1 MERKAMRLAIL
12 PALERTVNPIIV
24 TRSLTLNR
32 GDVFRLP
39 RACRDLWVVSGR
51 AWVTFDG
58 KDIIL
63 NNGERASFKRG
74 KDAVV
79 VTSMGKAPLVL
90 EIPGEKT

>member
-1 MERKAMRLAIL
+1 M
-12 PALERTVNPIIV
+12 
-24 TRSLTLNR
+24 
-32 GDVFRLP
+32 
-39 RACRDLWVVSGR
+39 WVVSGR

>member
-1 MERKAMRLAIL
+1 MRLAIS
-12 PALERTVNPIIV
+12 PALKRAANPVIV
-24 TRSLTLNR
+24 TRSMTLNR
-32 GDVFRLP
+32 GDVYRLP
-39 RACRDLWVVSGR
+39 CAIRDMWVVSGR

-74 KDAVV
+74 KDAVI

-90 EIPGEKT
+90 EVPGEQT